1 VDGEQTKTT
10 SVIKKTLNPYWNES
24 FIVSV
29 TNNSVFTIQIF
40 DQKKWKK
47 EENQGF
53 LGLVNIPMSEVFDI
67 GDEEG
72 DEILTMELKKGN
84 NNSYVSGKIVV
95 GITTRGADNN
105 GLDIR
110 EANNAPAEFLT
121 IERHSSRSRP
131 SSRVGSRDEMNDNAS
146 STVRKSSPSP
156 DRRAAEGSSGTG
168 RTSRQGTQSNDPE
181 EDPLP
186 SGYNLMNLIISWE
199 RRTDPQGRTYY
210 VDHNTRTTS
219 WNRPRYFL

>member
-29 TNNSVFTIQIF
+29 TNESIFTIQIF
-40 DQKKWKK
+40 DQRKWKK

-53 LGLVNIPMSEVFDI
+53 LGLVNIAMSDVFDI
-67 GDEEG
+67 ENEEG
-72 DEILTMELKKGN
+72 DEILTIELKKGS

-110 EANNAPAEFLT
+110 EASNAPTEFLS

-131 SSRVGSRDEMNDNAS
+131 SSRIGTGDLLHDNAS
-146 STVRKSSPSP
+146 SSVRKSSPSP
-156 DRRAAEGSSGTG
+156 DRRAAGGSSGTG
-168 RTSRQGTQSNDPE
+168 RRQETQSNDPE
-181 EDPLP
+181 EDQLP
-186 SGYNLMNLIISWE
+186 SGY
-199 RRTDPQGRTYY
+199 DF
-210 VDHNTRTTS
+210 V
-219 WNRPRYFL
+219 